1 MPKREVRGVEVVLA
15 EWLFESIQGFNV
27 LTLDK
32 RYFQISGTMER
43 WLYLYAR
50 KATGSP
56 TGIWKESFKNLHVK
70 SASQQEYKH
79 FASTLRKLVAK
90 DNLPGLHLEK
100 VSSLKG
106 KDMLRV
112 ERTEKRIATENK
124 TPALPEVQ
132 FSLIERTPLEEAWEN
147 VLEIMRKHIGT
158 PQVKSWLEK
167 LQLVSLENEVL
178 IYKAPTK
185 FISDWV
191 ENNYKHK
198 LEAAWQSIGQPVQT
212 VRIKSKEKKAA

>member
-1 MPKREVRGVEVVLA
+1 MTNIETTVRSESRKRQRNRVRSFSWISEWEITEEEGEVRGVEVVLA

-32 RYFQISGTMER
+32 RYFQIPGTMER

-112 ERTEKRIATENK
+112 ERTEKRIATESK
-124 TPALPEVQ
+124 TPALPHR
-132 FSLIERTPLEEAWEN
+132 S
-147 VLEIMRKHIGT
+147 
-158 PQVKSWLEK
+158 SW
-167 LQLVSLENEVL
+167 
-178 IYKAPTK
+178 
-185 FISDWV
+185 
-191 ENNYKHK
+191 NN
-198 LEAAWQSIGQPVQT
+198 SPD
-212 VRIKSKEKKAA
+212 